1 MAARL
6 VSHLL
11 KRGNESTSTQH
22 YNTESTVKLASP
34 PLPSSLDTTSF
45 PAPSAQLNVGP
56 FQLAPAAAAGASQ
69 QPHNVAVRGKEA
81 HDTTGMRQ
89 ITLVQYSARCRHMSI
104 IETTASIPRI
114 FWQPRRPEEGAAPRL
129 ETAFARL
136 QIVLQPHMQTSS
148 VYPLPQQSA
157 C

>member
-34 PLPSSLDTTSF
+34 PLPSSLDTSF

-56 FQLAPAAAAGASQ
+56 FQHAPAAAAGASQ

-136 QIVLQPHMQTSS
+136 QIVLQPHMQTSR
-148 VYPLPQQSA
+148 VCPLPQQSA